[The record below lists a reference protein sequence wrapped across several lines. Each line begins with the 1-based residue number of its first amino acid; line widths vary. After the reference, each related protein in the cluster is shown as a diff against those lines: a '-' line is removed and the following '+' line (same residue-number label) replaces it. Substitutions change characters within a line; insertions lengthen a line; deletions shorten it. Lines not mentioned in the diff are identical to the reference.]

1 MFYVKKIYIFVK
13 KIIIMKIL
21 KSEIKIRSINIKLEE
36 QIIDIVYEKGI
47 SVQTLNITIEQ
58 GKEIGFIDFEK
69 LNKIL

>member
-1 MFYVKKIYIFVK
+1 
-13 KIIIMKIL
+13 MKIL
-21 KSEIKIRSINIKLEE
+21 KSGVKIRSINIKLEE